1 MSNVTFDPDFDQ
13 PSAGVPAR
21 QSAPGDST
29 GLTINVKPRTVFL
42 AGIAGGVIMLCA
54 IGFFILLA
62 LTLKGGVNLGGSNRV
77 AAADQPT
84 APAAPAPAP
93 EPTPSGPVPPVTDK
107 DHIRGNRN
115 AKVVLIEY
123 SDMECPFC
131 KRFHPTMQQV
141 MKEYGDKVAWV
152 YRHYPLSFHANAA
165 KEDEASE
172 CAAELGGNK
181 AFWSFI
187 DKIFERTTS
196 NGTGF
201 ALDQLVPLAKEIGL
215 NESAFKKCL
224 DSGKYAQHV
233 QDDLNGGATAGVQG
247 TPGTFVV
254 GKNGS
259 QLIPG
264 ALPYESIKQAI
275 DAAL

>member
-1 MSNVTFDPDFDQ
+1 MNEMPFDPDFDSS
-13 PSAGVPAR
+13 SAKASADR
-21 QSAPGDST
+21 QKSGQS
-29 GLTINVKPRTVFL
+29 TINLKLKPQTMFI
-42 AGIAGGVIMLCA
+42 AGIVGGVMALCT
-54 IGFFILLA
+54 IGFVVLL
-62 LTLKGGVNLGGSNRV
+62 TMFLKGGVNLPGKSGL
-77 AAADQPT
+77 AAAG
-84 APAAPAPAP
+84 APPAVGVPPSPAP
-93 EPTPSGPVPPVTDK
+93 EAAPSGPVPPVTK
-107 DHIRGNRN
+107 NDHILGSPN

-123 SDMECPFC
+123 SDTECPFC
-131 KRFHPTMQQV
+131 KRFHSTMQRVKQ
-141 MKEYGDKVAWV
+141 EYGDKVAWV

-181 AFWSFI
+181 AFWTYL

-201 ALDQLVPLAKEIGL
+201 ALDKLVPLAKEIGL

-233 QDDLNGGATAGVQG
+233 QDDLNGGQAAGVQG